1 MSDGGAIIE
10 QDFYSRFYQLWRD
23 GASLTSLSFIEK
35 DNYFDVALGGVL
47 QGSGNSLVSEQ
58 IRLNVNAMRG
68 GINGPHDHSLAV
80 VAGGEGEAHL
90 TADFWLFPVSSLS
103 GTVRWRSR

>member
-47 QGSGNSLVSEQ
+47 QARAIASS
-58 IRLNVNAMRG
+58 VNKYA
-68 GINGPHDHSLAV
+68 
-80 VAGGEGEAHL
+80 
-90 TADFWLFPVSSLS
+90 
-103 GTVRWRSR
+103 